1 MEEELSNM
9 KNSQIILD
17 SLNVGSPKSETL
29 KDVLS
34 DSSFS
39 KSKKSELSEAEQTK
53 KFNENKKA
61 AILKGKLHKKKA
73 HQPWKIKQNCMILV
87 RKTW

>member
-1 MEEELSNM
+1 LEEELTNM
-9 KNSQIILD
+9 KNDQVILD
-17 SLNVGSPKSETL
+17 SLNEGSPKSETL

-39 KSKKSELSEAEQTK
+39 KSKKSELSEVEQAK

-61 AILKGKLHKKKA
+61 AILKAKLHRKKT
-73 HQPWKIKQNCMILV
+73 HQP
-87 RKTW
+87 